1 MIKKILSGK
10 TCAECRMCCI
20 FDRYDIWE
28 TPVFDEETKNK
39 VLEFNP
45 EAKFAKVG
53 RNYMLNAGEITDG
66 QLYSCPALTDNGCIL
81 GDSKPFDCKIW
92 PFRIMELDG
101 QRVIAVSTLC
111 EEVHGQPH
119 NKLKDFLKNELA
131 EKIFAYADR
140 NPEAVKP
147 YYDNYTV
154 ILKENE

>member
-28 TPVFDEETKNK
+28 TPIFDEKIKNK

-53 RNYMLNAGEITDG
+53 GNYMLNAGEITDG
-66 QLYSCPALTDNGCIL
+66 QLYSCPALTNKGCIL

-111 EEVHGQPH
+111 EEVHRQSH
-119 NKLKDFLKNELA
+119 DKLKDFLKNELA
-131 EKIFAYADR
+131 EKIFAYADE
-140 NPEAVKP
+140 NPESVKP
-147 YYDNYTV
+147 FYDNYTV
-154 ILKENE
+154 ILRENE